1 MLATTTLS
9 AQSDVQGLA
18 AAGRAAEFPPGGLYA
33 ASNTFPLN
41 SLVDV
46 TDPASGRTVRV
57 LVVSE
62 LVDPGIFV
70 LLSPNAADRLGL
82 AGGVTSSVRARE
94 IILPGLTAVD
104 PNLDLPFHADPDINP
119 AASLGDPNQAIIA
132 PDSRVAAQQAAPE
145 PTIPVEPQQVAPAV
159 VQAPTPP
166 ATPEPEALAPVVE
179 EEPAPTIVE
188 APEAVVEAEPLPP
201 VAAEPEPQ
209 VVPDPAPA
217 VVIAPTPATE
227 PVDPEQVTAVP
238 LRPAAELE
246 EPEPEPTE
254 QPVEAPEVVP
264 RIVQPPVVTTERQP
278 VPPEPA
284 EVVPTEDVPD
294 PSFVAPTAPRRVPF
308 IATLRE
314 PIAPEPVAERVPAES
329 EAIEPVERETLPDPL
344 AERLAAAQELREGQ
358 NVAITPLDGEQL
370 DDVPR
375 VGVQGRSEL
384 GLDLP
389 PLGDERQLLEVN
401 ERFASPG
408 DGPRI
413 AADLP
418 APGDQTL
425 PDISYPRL
433 NPPDEPLRV
442 ALPVADPNVD
452 GTELADTLRIAAG
465 SNEEEDPDV
474 PLPNA
479 DLGVAIGREQVPT
492 ESGELVPNRSGE
504 RVVTLEPAEFRTPP
518 TPPAGESDN
527 LAPNRANVRDTED
540 PLVAIIAPEPRDPGA
555 PDAAEAPLGPGAAP
569 APAAAP
575 PVALRDPDVP
585 ADSAEAEP
593 VTADPPAPRVTLV
606 PTTPEVVREPEPEPE
621 PEPTPAPA
629 PTPAVTTRQPAL
641 RDPDRIW
648 AADNL
653 PLVSDLEQSAVY
665 LQVAALTDPRSAKRA
680 VDGLGPSFPVAVLAQ
695 PRNGSDVYRVL
706 VGPLAEDEKGSALVA
721 VRGRGFRDA
730 FVRNDP

>member
-18 AAGRAAEFPPGGLYA
+18 AVGREAEFPPGGLYA

-46 TDPASGRTVRV
+46 TDPASGRSVRV

-82 AGGVTSSVRARE
+82 AGGVTSAVRARE

-132 PDSRVAAQQAAPE
+132 PDSRVAAQQAAPG
-145 PTIPVEPQQVAPAV
+145 PTIPVEPQPAAPAV
-159 VQAPTPP
+159 VQATTPP
-166 ATPEPEALAPVVE
+166 VTPEPQAPAPLVE
-179 EEPAPTIVE
+179 EEPAPQIAQVPEVQVE
-188 APEAVVEAEPLPP
+188 P
-201 VAAEPEPQ
+201 EPEPQ

-217 VVIAPTPATE
+217 VAIAPTPAAE
-227 PVDPEQVTAVP
+227 PVEPEQITAVP
-238 LRPAAELE
+238 LRPATELD
-246 EPEPEPTE
+246 EPEPEPE
-254 QPVEAPEVVP
+254 AMQPAAEPPVEAPEVVP
-264 RIVQPPVVTTERQP
+264 RIVQPQVETTERQP
-278 VPPEPA
+278 VPPEPTELA
-284 EVVPTEDVPD
+284 QAEDVPD
-294 PSFVAPTAPRRVPF
+294 PSFVAPTAPRRAPF

-314 PIAPEPVAERVPAES
+314 PIAPEPVAERVPADS
-329 EAIEPVERETLPDPL
+329 PVGEPVERETLPDPL
-344 AERLAAAQELREGQ
+344 AERLAAAQELREAQ
-358 NVAITPLDGEQL
+358 NVAMTPLEGEQL

-375 VGVQGRSEL
+375 VGVQARSEL

-389 PLGDERQLLEVN
+389 PLGDEREPLEVN

-408 DGPRI
+408 EGPRI

-433 NPPDEPLRV
+433 TPPEEPLRV
-442 ALPVADPNVD
+442 ALPVADPNVE
-452 GTELADTLRIAAG
+452 GTELADTLRLAAG
-465 SNEEEDPDV
+465 TNEERDPEV
-474 PLPNA
+474 SLPNA
-479 DLGVAIGREQVPT
+479 DVGVAIGREQVPT
-492 ESGELVPNRSGE
+492 ESGELVPNRPGE
-504 RVVTLEPAEFRTPP
+504 RVVTLEPTEFRTPP

-527 LAPNRANVRDTED
+527 LAPNRANVRDTAD
-540 PLVAIIAPEPRDPGA
+540 PLVAIIAPEPRDPGQTA
-555 PDAAEAPLGPGAAP
+555 GDAAEAPLGPESAP

-575 PVALRDPDVP
+575 PVALRDPGVP
-585 ADSAEAEP
+585 GDRTEPEP
-593 VTADPPAPRVTLV
+593 VTTDPPAPRVTLV
-606 PTTPEVVREPEPEPE
+606 PATPEAVRVPDPEPE
-621 PEPTPAPA
+621 
-629 PTPAVTTRQPAL
+629 PTPAVTTRQPAV

-653 PLVSDLEQSAVY
+653 PLVNNLEQSAVY